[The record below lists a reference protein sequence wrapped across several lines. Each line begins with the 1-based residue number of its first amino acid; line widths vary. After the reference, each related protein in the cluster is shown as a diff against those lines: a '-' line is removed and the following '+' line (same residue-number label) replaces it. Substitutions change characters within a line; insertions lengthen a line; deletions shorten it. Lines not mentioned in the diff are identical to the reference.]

1 MPVYSVGAPPP
12 DGRSV
17 RVTGTLHTGLGG
29 AGLPC
34 SSTWPWSAAAGG
46 GVGVSVGVLV
56 AVLVGVFDGVL
67 VAVFVALL
75 VGVWVW
81 VGVRVGVEVAVPD
94 AITSTNTADTGPQ
107 LWKPE

>member
-1 MPVYSVGAPPP
+1 MPVYSVAAPPP

-67 VAVFVALL
+67 VR
-75 VGVWVW
+75 
-81 VGVRVGVEVAVPD
+81 VGVRVGVEVAVPE